1 MISWRKSLLAA
12 LLPLA
17 VHVLS
22 AQIVNQ
28 PSVGLELAKKIAARA
43 EAEAAKS
50 QWTVYVVVVDNG
62 GNLVFLERMD
72 GTQLGSLEVALGKAK
87 TALKFKRPTKIFQ
100 DRVNGG
106 GNDSVLSI
114 PGVVAIDGGLPLM
127 ANGVLV
133 GAIGVSGMKPEQ
145 DAVVA
150 QAGASVMAQ
159 P

>member
-1 MISWRKSLLAA
+1 MLSWRKTLLAA
-12 LLPLA
+12 LLPILA
-17 VHVLS
+17 QVLS

-43 EAEAAKS
+43 EAEAAKN
-50 QWTVYVVVVDNG
+50 QWTVYIVVVDDG
-62 GNLVFLERMD
+62 ANLVFLERMD

-87 TALKFKRPTKIFQ
+87 TALKFKRPTKVFQ

-150 QAGASVMAQ
+150 QAGASVMAA

>member
-1 MISWRKSLLAA
+1 MISWRKIILGA
-12 LLPLA
+12 LLPFA
-17 VHVLS
+17 AHGLS

-28 PSVGLELAKKIAARA
+28 PSVGLELARKIAARA
-43 EAEAAKS
+43 EAEAAKN
-50 QWTVYVVVVDNG
+50 QWTMYIVVVDEG

-72 GTQLGSLEVALGKAK
+72 GAQLGSLEVALGKAK
-87 TALKFKRPTKIFQ
+87 TALKFKRPTKSFQ

-106 GNDSVLSI
+106 GNDAVLSI
-114 PGVVAIDGGLPLM
+114 PGVIAIDGGLPLV
-127 ANGVLV
+127 ANGVIV

-150 QAGASVMAQ
+150 QAGASVVAH